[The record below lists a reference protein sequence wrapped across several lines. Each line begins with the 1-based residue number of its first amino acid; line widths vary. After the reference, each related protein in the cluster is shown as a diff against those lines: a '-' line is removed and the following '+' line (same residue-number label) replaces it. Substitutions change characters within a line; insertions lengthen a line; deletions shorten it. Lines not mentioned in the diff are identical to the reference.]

1 MTSVFEAIRQRKLE
15 SVGEFTF
22 MASDSPPNVDT
33 IYPDYPDFLDV
44 RNLSI
49 ALIGPDESLRK
60 SMATALADCQAGGE
74 VRQFTSYPPTLD
86 DVPRLLEQHYNV
98 IIIDLESNREYA
110 LELVESICANDV
122 ATVMVYLKREN
133 RELIIQ
139 CMRAGVREI
148 LTVPFTQG
156 IVAEALIRAA
166 ARQPATAPPKKT
178 GGRLLAFVGAK
189 GGAGVTTIACNF
201 AVALA
206 QDSSQS
212 TLLIDLDLP
221 LGDAALN
228 LGIQAEY
235 SAVDALQQSDRLDWS
250 FLSKLLV
257 EHSSGLKLLASPGKF
272 PHYQASNES
281 VDKLLTVARQNFDN
295 VVVDIGSKLDFVGT
309 SLFKEARAFYL
320 VTQASIPELRN
331 SNRMIVQF
339 FSGSSANLEMVINR
353 YQPPTLGVGDEH
365 IAMALT
371 RPVQWKIP
379 NDYAAVRQMQNTAT
393 PLVLQDS
400 PISLR
405 IREMAAAISGQTVSV
420 TKKKGFSFRSL
431 GKGDGSKGGTSEEV
445 TGIPRLTPPT
455 ISTGTSSGT
464 TWPEAKSGASESLTY
479 DPPARTLLPAGL
491 VTPPNSGTAT
501 GGLDYGESMNGMRD
515 DFQSDDAPTRLGEP
529 QTRVYKGVTYVKR
542 ADGQWHLQKSE
553 AESVPAR
560 SVEQPASPEPI
571 EAMKVETDDV
581 VEFEPVAAVL
591 ETPDIEWQNPG
602 PITYGTP
609 LSSTQL
615 NATSSIPGKFLYA
628 PAKGYRLPAG
638 THTIWVTFSP
648 EDTERYDMAQAAVSL
663 TVTLATPTITWS
675 TPAAISAGTP
685 LGDAELNATTK
696 VPGVFVYSPPAGHVL
711 APGTQALTVNFT
723 PDDRSKYATNQATVS
738 INVTRAMP
746 QITWPSPEPIVYG
759 AALGDNEL
767 NATASV
773 PGSYVYIPGKGAV
786 LSAGTHMP
794 SVVFAPLDSVNYTP
808 VRAAVSLT
816 VTKATP
822 IVTWPTPAPIAYG
835 AALSDIELNAT
846 ASVPGTFA
854 YSPDNGEVL
863 RAGDQTLS
871 VTFTPAD
878 SVDYFTATAAVTLS
892 VTKASPTVITW
903 PAPHE
908 MPFGEPLSDAQ
919 LNATAS
925 EPGAFTYSPAAGEVL
940 SPGTHNL
947 SVIFNPADVNLSSS
961 EAFVSLVVSK
971 ATPTIN
977 WPVPSSIPY
986 GTPLSEAQLNAVASV
1001 PGSLVY
1007 TPAAGEALPAGI
1019 RTLSVAF
1026 TPDQTNDYTDAQ
1038 AEVSIVV
1045 TRANPI
1051 ITWPN
1056 PAPISYGKPLS
1067 ESEFNASASVP
1078 GAFVFT
1084 PAKGTVLTTGTQTLE
1099 AIFTP
1104 HDKANYAS
1112 AQAAVS
1118 LLVTT
1123 LSNIDSFSNL
1133 AVDPPLTSATFD
1145 ATRTRT
1151 AFDALP
1157 MQEAFDPDPDNIS
1170 RILRANGAASW
1181 GHKIKTESKSV
1192 LEETAISA
1200 EMEYRFMMPEVP
1212 IRTEPAAFNS
1222 AAVQGTNSS
1231 GPGKKQEERIY
1242 KGATYVKG
1250 EDGQWHLKQ

>member
-1 MTSVFEAIRQRKLE
+1 MTSQFEGIRLRKLE
-15 SVGEFTF
+15 SVGECTV

-33 IYPDYPDFLDV
+33 IYPEYPDFLDV

-74 VRQFTSYPPTLD
+74 VRQFSSYPPTLD

-122 ATVMVYLKREN
+122 ATVMVYLKRED

-148 LTVPFTQG
+148 LTVPFAQG
-156 IVAEALIRAA
+156 TVAEALIRAA
-166 ARQPATAPPKKT
+166 ARQPAVAPPKKT

-206 QDSSQS
+206 QDTSQS

-228 LGIQAEY
+228 LGLQAEY
-235 SAVDALQQSDRLDWS
+235 STVDALQQSSRLDWS
-250 FLSKLLV
+250 FLTKLLV
-257 EHSSGLKLLASPGKF
+257 EHGSGLKVLASPGKF
-272 PHYQASNES
+272 PHYQASS
-281 VDKLLTVARQNFDN
+281 DSIDKLLTVARQNFDN
-295 VVVDIGSKLDFVGT
+295 VVVDIGSKPDYVGT
-309 SLFKEARAFYL
+309 SLFKEAKAFYL

-331 SNRMIVQF
+331 ANRMIVQF
-339 FSGSSANLEMVINR
+339 FSGSNTNLEMVINR

-365 IAMALT
+365 IAKALT

-405 IREMAAAISGQTVSV
+405 IREMAAAISGQAVPV
-420 TKKKGFSFRSL
+420 PKKKSFSFRSL
-431 GKGDGSKGGTSEEV
+431 GKGDSPKSGAAEEV
-445 TGIPRLTPPT
+445 SGIPRLTPRT
-455 ISTGTSSGT
+455 ISTGTSSET
-464 TWPEAKSGASESLTY
+464 TWPEAKSDASESFTY
-479 DPPARTLLPAGL
+479 DPPVRTLLPVDL
-491 VTPPNSGTAT
+491 VTPRNAGTPT
-501 GGLDYGESMNGMRD
+501 GRLDNGESMNGMRE
-515 DFQSDDAPTRLGEP
+515 DFQSDEAPARQGEP
-529 QTRVYKGVTYVKR
+529 QTRVYKGVTYVKG
-542 ADGQWHLQKSE
+542 ADGQWHLQKTE
-553 AESVPAR
+553 AEAVPTPSA
-560 SVEQPASPEPI
+560 EQPASPEPI
-571 EAMKVETDDV
+571 AAIKAETDDAS
-581 VEFEPVAAVL
+581 ELEPVEADL
-591 ETPDIEWQNPG
+591 ETPEIEWQNPA

-609 LSSTQL
+609 LGATQL

-638 THTIWVTFSP
+638 THTIWVTFTP
-648 EDTERYDMAQAAVSL
+648 ADTERYAMAQSSVSL
-663 TVTLATPTITWS
+663 TVTLATPDITWP
-675 TPAAISAGTP
+675 TPFPVPSGTP
-685 LGDAELNATTK
+685 LGDAQLNATSK
-696 VPGVFVYSPPAGHVL
+696 VAGVFVYSPPAGHVL
-711 APGTQALTVNFT
+711 DPGTQTLTVEFT
-723 PDDRSKYATNQATVS
+723 PADPSKYTTNKAKVLL
-738 INVTRAMP
+738 NVTRATP
-746 QITWPSPEPIVYG
+746 QITWPSPEPIAFG
-759 AALGDNEL
+759 AALSDKEL

-773 PGSYVYIPGKGAV
+773 PGSFVYIPAKGAV
-786 LSAGTHMP
+786 LSAGTHVP
-794 SVVFAPLDSVNYTP
+794 SVVFTPLDSVNYTP

-822 IVTWPTPAPIAYG
+822 TITWATPAPIAYG
-835 AALSDIELNAT
+835 TALSETELNAT

-854 YSPDNGEVL
+854 YSPANGELL

-871 VTFTPAD
+871 VTFTPVD
-878 SVDYFTATAAVTLS
+878 SVDYTTATAAVTLS

-903 PAPHE
+903 PAPRE
-908 MPFGEPLSDAQ
+908 IPFGEPLSDAQ

-925 EPGAFTYSPAAGEVL
+925 EPGTFTYSPAAGEVL
-940 SPGTHNL
+940 SPGSHKL
-947 SVIFNPADVNLSSS
+947 SVIFNPTDVNLSSS

-971 ATPTIN
+971 ATPTID

-1001 PGSLVY
+1001 PGTLVY
-1007 TPAAGEALPAGI
+1007 TPAAGEVPSAGT

-1026 TPDQTNDYTDAQ
+1026 TPDQTSDYTNAQ

-1045 TRANPI
+1045 TRANPV

-1056 PAPISYGKPLS
+1056 PAPISYGTPLG

-1078 GAFVFT
+1078 GTFVFT

-1112 AQAAVS
+1112 AQANVS

-1123 LSNIDSFSNL
+1123 LSNIDSFSNIT
-1133 AVDPPLTSATFD
+1133 VDPSLTSAAFD
-1145 ATRTRT
+1145 ASRTRT
-1151 AFDALP
+1151 GFDELP

-1170 RILRANGAASW
+1170 RIIRANGAASW
-1181 GHKIKTESKSV
+1181 GHPIKTESKPV

-1200 EMEYRFMMPEVP
+1200 EMEYRFMTPEVP
-1212 IRTEPAAFNS
+1212 IRPEPAAFNS
-1222 AAVQGTNSS
+1222 TAFQGTNSIE
-1231 GPGKKQEERIY
+1231 PGKKKEERIY